1 MMLSLLC
8 YNNGFKQMSKSCREY
23 IKELKQQ
30 LSLTEKALELA
41 IEHISVYSDSCVY
54 CEELWRKACPCRE
67 MWGSELCY
75 EHLKKCLI
83 KEAKEMIKSE

>member
-1 MMLSLLC
+1 
-8 YNNGFKQMSKSCREY
+8 MSKSCREY

-54 CEELWRKACPCRE
+54 CEESWRKDCPCRE

-75 EHLKKCLI
+75 EHLKKCLT
-83 KEAKEMIKSE
+83 KEAKEMMKSEYMVFR